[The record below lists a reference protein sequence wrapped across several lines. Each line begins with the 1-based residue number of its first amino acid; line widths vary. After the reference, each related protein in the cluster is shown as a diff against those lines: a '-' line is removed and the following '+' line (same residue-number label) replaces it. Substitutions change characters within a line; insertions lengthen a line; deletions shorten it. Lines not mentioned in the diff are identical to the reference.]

1 MRKNLA
7 NVNMGRNM
15 DSSNSKLSYSSGEG
29 FSQPMD
35 AEQMFKA
42 FFGNRNDAGM
52 HHAFHHHFG
61 FGSNTTLIFCKSHP

>member
-1 MRKNLA
+1 
-7 NVNMGRNM
+7 MGEIM
-15 DSSNSKLSYSSGEG
+15 DSSNSSSSYSSGGG

-35 AEQMFKA
+35 AAQMFKA

-61 FGSNTTLIFCKSHP
+61 FGSNNGHMPGAFFQFS

>member
-1 MRKNLA
+1 
-7 NVNMGRNM
+7 MGENIGT
-15 DSSNSKLSYSSGEG
+15 SYSKFSYSYKGD

-35 AEQMFKA
+35 AAQMFKA

-61 FGSNTTLIFCKSHP
+61 FGSNNGHMPGAFFQFS